1 MSDIIKSLNQTKIT
15 NKKDDN
21 INKNPNKKDIGKK
34 DKHNTPNY
42 LIF

>member
-1 MSDIIKSLNQTKIT
+1 MSDFIKSVNQTKIT

-21 INKNPNKKDIGKK
+21 INKNPNQKDIGKK